1 MLSIRPFRRLW
12 IALSLSSLG
21 DWLSIVALTVL
32 AATLAGK
39 HTPHASAVGATAAQS
54 AAVSGV
60 WIATLLPALLLGP
73 VAGAIADRLNRR
85 MTMITGDVVRGVLF
99 LSIPIFPNLTW
110 IYIAKFLAGCASL
123 FWNPATAATIPNL
136 VPKDKLEQANQLSL
150 LTTYGTAPIAAG
162 LFSVLALISV
172 PLSHALPALNPN
184 KVNLALYFNAASYA
198 VSALTVYFL
207 REISRPGVS
216 ERISVPSVAKSIWEG
231 WRFLRATPV
240 LRALAIGMVGAFAAA
255 GVIVGLGYVYI
266 TDTLH
271 GGSAGWG
278 LVFSAIFVGLALGM
292 LPGARLRDFSLRRL
306 FGLSITVAAV
316 PMALIG
322 LVPNL
327 ALVTLFVLLLGALA
341 GIAYATGNT
350 IVGLEVDDE
359 TRGRTFA
366 FFQSTIQVILF
377 LVIAVSGVLASGFTK
392 LISDITGSGNV
403 QIGKVVYHSAGQNV
417 VLLLA
422 AGVAAACG
430 MTAYRKMDD
439 RKGVPLRQDLMRAI
453 RGEPMFAVAAPP
465 PSADGAVPSRRGL
478 LIALEGGEGAGKTT
492 QARLLSIWLRDQGFD
507 VVSTHEP
514 GATKVGMR
522 LRAMLLDTAHTGL
535 NSRAEA
541 LMYAADRAEHVSLV
555 IRPALDRGAIV
566 VTDRYIDSSLAY
578 QGTGRSLPLGDV
590 TRINRWATGGLTP
603 DLTIL
608 LDLPPSTGLDRRARS
623 ADRLEAEPADFH
635 NRVRT
640 GFRQLADA
648 EPHRYLVLDATRP
661 TDVLSREIQDRVR
674 ELLPDPV
681 PPSAEAV
688 TSTFPVIAEPAGS
701 GAGHEA
707 AGGSAGDA
715 PAWPGTGDEPAGAA
729 ADHESAWPGAGDER
743 AGAAA
748 DDGPEWPGGD
758 DEPAGRAGDEQPGW
772 PGAGD
777 EPAVAAA
784 DHEPAWPGAGN
795 EPAGT
800 AADHE
805 LAGAAADDGPGADHE
820 QAGPGADHKPAGT
833 GTNDEPVRPGAD
845 HDPGRASA
853 SREPGRTSRG

>member
-1 MLSIRPFRRLW
+1 LTGGDRYAVAVSTRSEPGSGRGGVLAIRPFRRLW

-32 AATLAGK
+32 AATLTGR
-39 HTPHASAVGATAAQS
+39 HTGHSTTIGATAAQS

-73 VAGAIADRLNRR
+73 LAGAIADRLNRR

-110 IYIAKFLAGCASL
+110 IYIVKFLAGCASL

-150 LTTYGTAPIAAG
+150 LTTYGTAPVAAG
-162 LFSVLALISV
+162 LFSVLALISL
-172 PLSHALPALNPN
+172 PLSHVIPALNPN
-184 KVNLALYFNAASYA
+184 KVNLALWFNAASYG
-198 VSALTVYFL
+198 VSAMTIFFL
-207 REISRPGVS
+207 REIRKPTVS
-216 ERISVPSVAKSIWEG
+216 DRISQPSVAKSIWEG
-231 WRFLRATPV
+231 WLFLRQTPV
-240 LRALAIGMVGAFAAA
+240 LRALALGMTGAFAAA
-255 GVIVGLGYVYI
+255 GVVVGLGFVYI

-278 LVFSAIFVGLALGM
+278 LVFSAMFVGLALGM
-292 LPGARLRDFSLRRL
+292 LIGARLRDFSLRRL

-316 PMALIG
+316 PLALIA
-322 LVPNL
+322 LIPNL
-327 ALVTLFVLLLGALA
+327 ALVTLFVVMLGALA

-350 IVGLEVDDE
+350 IVGLEVDDA

-377 LVIAVSGVLASGFTK
+377 LVIAVSGVVASGFTK

-403 QIGKVVYHSAGQNV
+403 QIGQVVYHSVGQNV

-430 MTAYRKMDD
+430 LTAYQKMDD

-453 RGEPMFAVAAPP
+453 RHEPMFSVAEPRAADRAT
-465 PSADGAVPSRRGL
+465 SARRGL

-492 QARLLSIWLRDQGFD
+492 QARLLSIWLRDQGYD
-507 VVSTHEP
+507 VQTTQEP

-522 LRAMLLDTAHTGL
+522 LRAVLLDTAHTGL
-535 NSRAEA
+535 DPRAEA
-541 LMYAADRAEHVSLV
+541 LMYAADRAEHVASV
-555 IRPALDRGAIV
+555 IKPALERGTIV
-566 VTDRYIDSSLAY
+566 VTDRFVDSSLAY
-578 QGTGRSLPLGDV
+578 QGAGRCLPLGEV

-608 LDLPPSTGLDRRARS
+608 LDLPPALGLGRRARS
-623 ADRLEAEPADFH
+623 ADRLEAEPAEFH
-635 NRVRT
+635 NRVRA

-648 EPHRYLVLDATRP
+648 EPGRYLVLDATQP
-661 TDVLSREIQDRVR
+661 SDEISREIQHRVR

-688 TSTFPVIAEPAGS
+688 TSTFPAITEPVRTGSDHEPERPGGNHDARLAG
-701 GAGHEA
+701 ADHEA
-707 AGGSAGDA
+707 GLAAGTEREAGLAAHAERESGLAAGTDREAGRAGGDRHR
-715 PAWPGTGDEPAGAA
+715 DGAA
-729 ADHESAWPGAGDER
+729 ADGEPG
-743 AGAAA
+743 
-748 DDGPEWPGGD
+748 
-758 DEPAGRAGDEQPGW
+758 
-772 PGAGD
+772 
-777 EPAVAAA
+777 
-784 DHEPAWPGAGN
+784 
-795 EPAGT
+795 
-800 AADHE
+800 
-805 LAGAAADDGPGADHE
+805 
-820 QAGPGADHKPAGT
+820 
-833 GTNDEPVRPGAD
+833 PVGSRK
-845 HDPGRASA
+845 PGRSSA
-853 SREPGRTSRG
+853 G

>member
-1 MLSIRPFRRLW
+1 MTGGDGYAGAVSTRSEPGSGRGGVLAIRPFRRLW

-39 HTPHASAVGATAAQS
+39 HGHTSVIGATAAQN

-73 VAGAIADRLNRR
+73 LAGAIADRLNRR

-110 IYIAKFLAGCASL
+110 IYIVKFLAGCASL
-123 FWNPATAATIPNL
+123 FWNPATSATIPNL

-162 LFSVLALISV
+162 LFSVLALISL
-172 PLSHALPALNPN
+172 PLSHVIPALNPN
-184 KVNLALYFNAASYA
+184 KVNLALWFNAASYG
-198 VSALTVYFL
+198 VSALTIFFL
-207 REISRPGVS
+207 REIRRPTAS
-216 ERISVPSVAKSIWEG
+216 DRISQPSVAKSIWEG
-231 WRFLRATPV
+231 WRFLRQTPV
-240 LRALAIGMVGAFAAA
+240 LRALALGMTGAFAAA

-292 LPGARLRDFSLRRL
+292 LVGVRLKDFSLRRL
-306 FGLSITVAAV
+306 FGLSIAAAAV
-316 PMALIG
+316 PLALIA

-327 ALVTLFVLLLGALA
+327 ALVTLFVAILGSLA

-350 IVGLEVDDE
+350 IVGLEVDDA

-377 LVIAVSGVLASGFTK
+377 LVIAVSGVVASGFTK

-403 QIGKVVYHSAGQNV
+403 QIGQVVYHSVGQNV

-430 MTAYRKMDD
+430 ITAYRKMDD

-453 RGEPMFAVAAPP
+453 RREPMFAVAQQQAAGSAAP
-465 PSADGAVPSRRGL
+465 ARRGL
-478 LIALEGGEGAGKTT
+478 LIALEGGEGAGKTS
-492 QARLLSIWLRDQGFD
+492 QARSLAIWLRDQGYD
-507 VVSTHEP
+507 VVTTQEP
-514 GATKVGMR
+514 GGTKVGMR
-522 LRAMLLDTAHTGL
+522 MRAMLLDTAHAGL
-535 NSRAEA
+535 DPRAEA
-541 LMYAADRAEHVSLV
+541 LMYAADRAEHVTTV
-555 IRPALDRGAIV
+555 IKPALARGTIV
-566 VTDRYIDSSLAY
+566 VTDRYVDSSLAY
-578 QGTGRSLPLGDV
+578 QGAGRCLPLGDV

-608 LDLPPSTGLDRRARS
+608 LDLPPAAGLNRRARS

-635 NRVRT
+635 NRVRV

-648 EPHRYLVLDATRP
+648 EPGRYLVLDATQP
-661 TDVLSREIQDRVR
+661 PDVISREIQQRVR

-681 PPSAEAV
+681 PPSTEAE
-688 TSTFPVIAEPAGS
+688 TSTFPAITEPVLAS
-701 GAGHEA
+701 
-707 AGGSAGDA
+707 
-715 PAWPGTGDEPAGAA
+715 P
-729 ADHESAWPGAGDER
+729 DHE
-743 AGAAA
+743 
-748 DDGPEWPGGD
+748 PEGSRGNH
-758 DEPAGRAGDEQPGW
+758 EAGRA
-772 PGAGD
+772 A
-777 EPAVAAA
+777 
-784 DHEPAWPGAGN
+784 
-795 EPAGT
+795 
-800 AADHE
+800 
-805 LAGAAADDGPGADHE
+805 GADHE
-820 QAGPGADHKPAGT
+820 AGRAAGADHEAG
-833 GTNDEPVRPGAD
+833 RAAGAD
-845 HDPGRASA
+845 HEAGRAAGADHEAGQAGGGRHGDGANADGEDGRVGGSRKPGRSSA
-853 SREPGRTSRG
+853 G

>member
-1 MLSIRPFRRLW
+1 MSNRSQPGRGRGGVLSIRPFRRLW

-39 HTPHASAVGATAAQS
+39 HGHTSVIGATAAQN

-85 MTMITGDVVRGVLF
+85 MTMITGDVIRGVLF

-184 KVNLALYFNAASYA
+184 KVNLALYINAATYG
-198 VSALTVYFL
+198 VSALTVFFL
-207 REISRPGVS
+207 REIRNPRAS
-216 ERISVPSVAKSIWEG
+216 ERISQPSVAKSIWEG
-231 WRFLRATPV
+231 WRFLQQTPV
-240 LRALAIGMVGAFAAA
+240 LRALALGMVGAFAAA
-255 GVIVGLGYVYI
+255 GVVVGLGYVYI

-278 LVFSAIFVGLALGM
+278 LVFSAMFVGLALGM
-292 LPGARLRDFSLRRL
+292 LVGTRLRDFSLRRL
-306 FGLSITVAAV
+306 FGLSIAVAAV
-316 PMALIG
+316 PLALIA

-327 ALVTLFVLLLGALA
+327 ALVTLFVVLLGALA

-359 TRGRTFA
+359 LRGRAFA

-377 LVIAVSGVLASGFTK
+377 LVIAVSGVVASGFTK

-403 QIGKVVYHSAGQNV
+403 QIGQIVYHSAGQNV

-422 AGVAAACG
+422 ATVAAACG
-430 MTAYRKMDD
+430 VSAYQKMDD
-439 RKGVPLRQDLMRAI
+439 RKGVPLRQDLIRAI
-453 RGEPMFAVAAPP
+453 RGEPMFSVAEPSPAGRAPP
-465 PSADGAVPSRRGL
+465 AAEGAAARRGL
-478 LIALEGGEGAGKTT
+478 LLALEGGEGAGKTT
-492 QARLLSIWLRDQGFD
+492 QATLLSIWLRDQGYD
-507 VVSTHEP
+507 VVTTQEP
-514 GATKVGMR
+514 GGTKVGMR
-522 LRAMLLDTAHTGL
+522 MRAMLLDTAHAGL
-535 NSRAEA
+535 DPRAET
-541 LMYAADRAEHVSLV
+541 LMYAADRAEHVRSV
-555 IRPALDRGAIV
+555 IRPGLDRGAIV
-566 VTDRYIDSSLAY
+566 VTDRYVDSSLAY
-578 QGTGRSLPLGDV
+578 QGAGRCLPLGEV
-590 TRINRWATGGLTP
+590 TRINRWATDGLTP

-608 LDLPPSTGLDRRARS
+608 LDLPPTTGLHRRARS
-623 ADRLEAEPADFH
+623 ADRLESEPEEFH
-635 NRVRT
+635 NRVRA

-648 EPHRYLVLDATRP
+648 EPGRYLVLDATQP
-661 TDVLSREIQDRVR
+661 SEVISREIQHRVR

-688 TSTFPVIAEPAGS
+688 TSTFPAITESARASAAADRDAGRAAADRDARS
-701 GAGHEA
+701 GAEEHGRDGA
-707 AGGSAGDA
+707 ASDGAAADGSAADGSAGD
-715 PAWPGTGDEPAGAA
+715 G
-729 ADHESAWPGAGDER
+729 
-743 AGAAA
+743 
-748 DDGPEWPGGD
+748 
-758 DEPAGRAGDEQPGW
+758 
-772 PGAGD
+772 
-777 EPAVAAA
+777 
-784 DHEPAWPGAGN
+784 
-795 EPAGT
+795 
-800 AADHE
+800 
-805 LAGAAADDGPGADHE
+805 
-820 QAGPGADHKPAGT
+820 
-833 GTNDEPVRPGAD
+833 
-845 HDPGRASA
+845 DPGRVGGGQK
-853 SREPGRTSRG
+853 PGRRSAG

>member
-1 MLSIRPFRRLW
+1 VSNRSQPGRGRGGVLSIRPFRRLW

-39 HTPHASAVGATAAQS
+39 HGHTSVIGATAAQN

-85 MTMITGDVVRGVLF
+85 MTMITGDVIRGVLF

-184 KVNLALYFNAASYA
+184 KVNLALYINAATYG
-198 VSALTVYFL
+198 VSALTVFFL
-207 REISRPGVS
+207 REIRNPRAS
-216 ERISVPSVAKSIWEG
+216 ERISQPSVAKSIWEG
-231 WRFLRATPV
+231 WRFLQQTPV
-240 LRALAIGMVGAFAAA
+240 LRALALGMVGAFAAA
-255 GVIVGLGYVYI
+255 GVVVGLGYVYI

-278 LVFSAIFVGLALGM
+278 LVFSAMFVGLALGM
-292 LPGARLRDFSLRRL
+292 LVGTRLRDFSLRRL
-306 FGLSITVAAV
+306 FGLSIAVAAV
-316 PMALIG
+316 PLALIA

-327 ALVTLFVLLLGALA
+327 ALVTLFVVLLGALA

-359 TRGRTFA
+359 LRGRAFA

-377 LVIAVSGVLASGFTK
+377 LVIAVSGVVASGFTK

-403 QIGKVVYHSAGQNV
+403 QIGQIVYHSAGQNV

-422 AGVAAACG
+422 ATVAAACG
-430 MTAYRKMDD
+430 VSAYQKMDD
-439 RKGVPLRQDLMRAI
+439 RKGVPLRQDLIRAI
-453 RGEPMFAVAAPP
+453 RGEPMFSVAEPSPAGRAPP
-465 PSADGAVPSRRGL
+465 AAEGAAARRGL
-478 LIALEGGEGAGKTT
+478 LLALEGGEGAGKTT
-492 QARLLSIWLRDQGFD
+492 QATLLSIWLRDQGYD
-507 VVSTHEP
+507 VVTTQEP
-514 GATKVGMR
+514 GGTKVGMR
-522 LRAMLLDTAHTGL
+522 MRAMLLDTAHAGL
-535 NSRAEA
+535 DPRAET
-541 LMYAADRAEHVSLV
+541 LMYAADRAEHVRSV
-555 IRPALDRGAIV
+555 IRPGLDRGAIV
-566 VTDRYIDSSLAY
+566 VTDRYVDSSLAY
-578 QGTGRSLPLGDV
+578 QGAGRCLPLGEV
-590 TRINRWATGGLTP
+590 TRINRWATDGLTP

-608 LDLPPSTGLDRRARS
+608 LDLPPTTGLRRRARS
-623 ADRLEAEPADFH
+623 ADRLEAEPEEFH
-635 NRVRT
+635 NRVRA

-648 EPHRYLVLDATRP
+648 EPGRYLVLDATQP
-661 TDVLSREIQDRVR
+661 SDVISREIQHRVR

-688 TSTFPVIAEPAGS
+688 TSTFPAVTESARASASHRAERPAGNREAGRAAADRDAGGAAADRDAGS
-701 GAGHEA
+701 GAEEHGRD
-707 AGGSAGDA
+707 GA
-715 PAWPGTGDEPAGAA
+715 PADGAA
-729 ADHESAWPGAGDER
+729 AD
-743 AGAAA
+743 GAAA
-748 DDGPEWPGGD
+748 DGADG
-758 DEPAGRAGDEQPGW
+758 AAGDG
-772 PGAGD
+772 
-777 EPAVAAA
+777 
-784 DHEPAWPGAGN
+784 
-795 EPAGT
+795 
-800 AADHE
+800 
-805 LAGAAADDGPGADHE
+805 
-820 QAGPGADHKPAGT
+820 
-833 GTNDEPVRPGAD
+833 
-845 HDPGRASA
+845 
-853 SREPGRTSRG
+853 EPGRVGGGQKPGRRSAG

>member
-1 MLSIRPFRRLW
+1 LTGGDGYAGAVSTRSEPGSGRGGVLAIRPFRRLW

-39 HTPHASAVGATAAQS
+39 HGHTSVIGATAAQN

-73 VAGAIADRLNRR
+73 LAGAIADRLNRR

-110 IYIAKFLAGCASL
+110 IYIVKFLAGCASL
-123 FWNPATAATIPNL
+123 FWNPATSATIPNL

-162 LFSVLALISV
+162 LFSVLALISL
-172 PLSHALPALNPN
+172 PLSHVIPALNPN
-184 KVNLALYFNAASYA
+184 KVNLALWFNAASYG
-198 VSALTVYFL
+198 VSALTIFFL
-207 REISRPGVS
+207 REIRRPTAS
-216 ERISVPSVAKSIWEG
+216 DRISQPSVAKSIWEG
-231 WRFLRATPV
+231 WRFLRQTPV
-240 LRALAIGMVGAFAAA
+240 LRALALGMTGAFAAA

-292 LPGARLRDFSLRRL
+292 LVGVRLKDFSLRRL
-306 FGLSITVAAV
+306 FGLSIAAAAV
-316 PMALIG
+316 PLALIA

-327 ALVTLFVLLLGALA
+327 ALVTLFVAILGSLA

-350 IVGLEVDDE
+350 IVGLEVDDA

-377 LVIAVSGVLASGFTK
+377 LVIAVSGVVASGFTK

-403 QIGKVVYHSAGQNV
+403 QIGQVVYHSVGQNV

-430 MTAYRKMDD
+430 ITAYRKMDD

-453 RGEPMFAVAAPP
+453 RREPMFSVAQQQAAGSAAP
-465 PSADGAVPSRRGL
+465 ARRGL
-478 LIALEGGEGAGKTT
+478 LIALEGGEGAGKTS
-492 QARLLSIWLRDQGFD
+492 QARSLAIWLRDQGYD
-507 VVSTHEP
+507 VVTTQEP
-514 GATKVGMR
+514 GGTKVGMR
-522 LRAMLLDTAHTGL
+522 MRAMLLDTAHAGL
-535 NSRAEA
+535 DPRAEA
-541 LMYAADRAEHVSLV
+541 LMYAADRAEHVTTV
-555 IRPALDRGAIV
+555 IKPALARGTIV
-566 VTDRYIDSSLAY
+566 VTDRYVDSSLAY
-578 QGTGRSLPLGDV
+578 QGAGRCLPLGDV

-608 LDLPPSTGLDRRARS
+608 LDLPPAAGLNRRARS

-635 NRVRT
+635 NRVRV

-648 EPHRYLVLDATRP
+648 EPGRYLVLDATQP
-661 TDVLSREIQDRVR
+661 PDVISREIQQRVR

-681 PPSAEAV
+681 PPSTEAE
-688 TSTFPVIAEPAGS
+688 TSTFPAITEPVLASPDHEPEGS
-701 GAGHEA
+701 RGNHEA
-707 AGGSAGDA
+707 GRAAG
-715 PAWPGTGDEPAGAA
+715 
-729 ADHESAWPGAGDER
+729 ADHEAGR
-743 AGAAA
+743 AAGADHEAGRAA
-748 DDGPEWPGGD
+748 GADHEAGLAAGADHEAGRAAGAER
-758 DEPAGRAGDEQPGW
+758 EAGRAGGGRHGD
-772 PGAGD
+772 GAN
-777 EPAVAAA
+777 A
-784 DHEPAWPGAGN
+784 DGE
-795 EPAGT
+795 
-800 AADHE
+800 
-805 LAGAAADDGPGADHE
+805 DGRVG
-820 QAGPGADHKPAGT
+820 GSRK
-833 GTNDEPVRPGAD
+833 
-845 HDPGRASA
+845 PGRSSA
-853 SREPGRTSRG
+853 G